1 MKQIQENTRLTRLVI
16 FVFLILSASI
26 PEIEAQEAAEP
37 DGIDMALHVRL
48 QEMRSAEPPRIY
60 GDSILFTYTAAR
72 YYESRVRSAGIAFAH
87 ESYRSI
93 HRFRKIIDTGKEDGP
108 EQTGVLFLLYPL
120 PRGIEKLE
128 YRLIIDGIWMTDPSS
143 DDRELKESG
152 LEVSVFRIPHMDYRA
167 FRSPETGPDQRV
179 TFRFRGNPGQ
189 RLYLSGSFN
198 DWDPFMYRM
207 AEQPDMPGLY
217 TLTLRL
223 PEGVHYYAFIR
234 NGETIT
240 DPLNNRLAERR
251 SGMRVSVLEI
261 GSPPI
266 AQR

>member
-1 MKQIQENTRLTRLVI
+1 
-16 FVFLILSASI
+16 
-26 PEIEAQEAAEP
+26 
-37 DGIDMALHVRL
+37 
-48 QEMRSAEPPRIY
+48 
-60 GDSILFTYTAAR
+60 
-72 YYESRVRSAGIAFAH
+72 
-87 ESYRSI
+87 
-93 HRFRKIIDTGKEDGP
+93 
-108 EQTGVLFLLYPL
+108 
-120 PRGIEKLE
+120 
-128 YRLIIDGIWMTDPSS
+128 
-143 DDRELKESG
+143 
-152 LEVSVFRIPHMDYRA
+152 
-167 FRSPETGPDQRV
+167 
-179 TFRFRGNPGQ
+179 
-189 RLYLSGSFN
+189 
-198 DWDPFMYRM
+198 M